1 MNTLTR
7 KQREIA
13 DRHTRFLDIAKSLI
27 EGEGYS
33 TLSMDRIA
41 DLAEYSKGTVYQ
53 HFSCKEE
60 ILIQL
65 CNQSD
70 QRLKSLFTR
79 ACEHSGCSREQ
90 LLAIGIAHEI
100 WKAENPICDELT
112 QTLHGGGTMDKVSKE
127 SLKQHTELEL
137 EILGLVGNIV
147 TAAIEKGDL
156 DLEQK
161 TTVPELVFG
170 IWSLCHGGLQLRSM
184 DLPLEQMGISAP
196 YRAVMNTLDA
206 TLDGY
211 GWKPL
216 SSEHSYRDAS
226 ESIFENLFA
235 DELKHLTNNGIAVF
249 N

>member
-27 EGEGYS
+27 ETEGYS

-41 DLAEYSKGTVYQ
+41 ELAEYSKGTVYQ

-65 CNQSD
+65 CNQNG
-70 QRLKSLFTR
+70 QILKSLFER
-79 ACEHSGCSREQ
+79 ACDYSGGTREK
-90 LLAIGIAHEI
+90 LLAMGIAHEI
-100 WKAENPICDELT
+100 WKAQNPICDELS
-112 QTLHGGGTMDKVSKE
+112 QTLHGGGNMDKVSEDSRK
-127 SLKQHTELEL
+127 LHYELEL
-137 EILGLVGNIV
+137 DILALVGSVV
-147 TAAIEKGDL
+147 TAAIDKGDL
-156 DLEQK
+156 DLKQR

-211 GWKPL
+211 GWKPS
-216 SSEHSYRDAS
+216 SSEHNYRAAS

-249 N
+249 Y

>member
-1 MNTLTR
+1 MKTLTR

-27 EGEGYS
+27 QADGYG

-41 DLAEYSKGTVYQ
+41 ELAEYSKGTVYQ

-65 CNQSD
+65 CNQSG
-70 QRLKSLFTR
+70 QSLKSLFER
-79 ACEHSGCSREQ
+79 ACGHPGGTREK

-100 WKAENPICDELT
+100 WKSQNPICDELT
-112 QTLHGGGTMDKVSKE
+112 QNLHGGGNMEKVSTE
-127 SLKQHTELEL
+127 SRDLHNELEQ
-137 EILGLVGNIV
+137 EILALVGSVV
-147 TAAIEKGDL
+147 TAAIDEGDL
-156 DLEQK
+156 DLGERS
-161 TTVPELVFG
+161 TEPELVFG
-170 IWSLCHGGLQLRSM
+170 IWSLCHGGLQLRGM
-184 DLPLEQMGISAP
+184 GLPLAEMGIPAP
-196 YRAVMNTLDA
+196 YRAVMNTLNA

-216 SSEHSYRDAS
+216 SSEHDYKDAS
-226 ESIFENLFA
+226 NTILKNLFA
-235 DELKHLTNNGIAVF
+235 DELAHLTSNGTAVF